1 MDSPKKHYRLTGKLL
16 ENRDPTFISICGL
29 STFCCGFEAVLIYL
43 LASVLSSAFHFLLPP
58 RTFHL
63 YLSTGC
69 SFSSNAFLPSSRD
82 AYMCPLNSQKAP
94 LSPKSFP
101 SLHPSLS
108 PLSSNGSKHMGSPEM
123 PRHYAGLC
131 SSLLPSFLG
140 SSSLFYFLPS
150 SAFSQ
155 APAGELGA
163 QGLPTIDDNRLGAA
177 AEKLEQMKPRP
188 NVNRLWQLLLLGLS
202 CRPWKG

>member
-1 MDSPKKHYRLTGKLL
+1 MDSPQKHYRLTGKLL

-29 STFCCGFEAVLIYL
+29 STFCHGFEAVLIYL
-43 LASVLSSAFHFLLPP
+43 LASILSSASHFLLPP

-63 YLSTGC
+63 YSPQAVPSAQMLFACLSRC
-69 SFSSNAFLPSSRD
+69 LYVPFESSGS
-82 AYMCPLNSQKAP
+82 P

-123 PRHYAGLC
+123 PCRYAGLC
-131 SSLLPSFLG
+131 SSPLPSFLG

-155 APAGELGA
+155 TPAGELGV
-163 QGLPTIDDNRLGAA
+163 QGLPAIDDNRLRG
-177 AEKLEQMKPRP
+177 
-188 NVNRLWQLLLLGLS
+188 S
-202 CRPWKG
+202 CGTTATNETKAKR